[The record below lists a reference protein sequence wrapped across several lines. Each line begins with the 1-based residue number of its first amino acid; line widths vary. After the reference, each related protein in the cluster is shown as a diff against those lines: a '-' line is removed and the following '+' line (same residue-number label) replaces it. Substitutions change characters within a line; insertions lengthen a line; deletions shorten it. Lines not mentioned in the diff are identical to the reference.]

1 MSKGTTKYYCTLTLF
16 LLGLLLVGCSSNAPD
31 VEADLSSV
39 NTSNDQ
45 VEKEENTIE
54 KEDYENEKEDES
66 SLIDDTNNN
75 VENNPSDKESTTVNG
90 KTNENFNEKENDK
103 QLDQYSSKD
112 IEYARVWLQLGPNQ
126 DIDALYVTHILAGTL
141 LNPDDETSI
150 SYPEDVIQLAGSRLV
165 DGSVTYSSNEDGT
178 INVYKVPLRWDVKI
192 PAGEKFYK
200 DIIENTELVYVDPGE
215 DNKVIQLIK
224 KIKNQ

>member
-126 DIDALYVTHILAGTL
+126 DIDALYVTHISAGTL

>member
-1 MSKGTTKYYCTLTLF
+1 LSKGTTKYYCTLTLF
-16 LLGLLLVGCSSNAPD
+16 LLGLLLVGCSSNTPD

>member
-1 MSKGTTKYYCTLTLF
+1 LSKGTTKYYCTLTLF

>member
-1 MSKGTTKYYCTLTLF
+1 MRKGTTKYYCTLTLF

>member
-16 LLGLLLVGCSSNAPD
+16 LLGLLLVGCSSNTPD

>member
-141 LNPDDETSI
+141 LNPDDETSV

-165 DGSVTYSSNEDGT
+165 DGFVTYSSNGDGT

>member
-112 IEYARVWLQLGPNQ
+112 IEYARVWLQLGSNQ

-215 DNKVIQLIK
+215 DNKGIQLIK

>member
-126 DIDALYVTHILAGTL
+126 DIDALYVTHISAGTL

-200 DIIENTELVYVDPGE
+200 DIIENTELVYVDPDE

>member
-112 IEYARVWLQLGPNQ
+112 IEYARVWLQLGSNQ